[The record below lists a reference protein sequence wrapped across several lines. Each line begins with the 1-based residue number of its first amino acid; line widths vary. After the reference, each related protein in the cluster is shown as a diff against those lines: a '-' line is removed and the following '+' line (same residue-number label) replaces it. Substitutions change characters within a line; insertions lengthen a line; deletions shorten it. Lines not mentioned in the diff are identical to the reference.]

1 MQRRFRRIL
10 TIANKGTI
18 NAVHGRT
25 AVHSHDCDVQSTI
38 SDTTARTVD
47 VSRAVGFSKFN

>member
-47 VSRAVGFSKFN
+47 VSRAIGFSKFN